1 MFEEVAIYD
10 CIYELE
16 IDGVV
21 EMSEVIVV
29 GPVVSI
35 QFSLSDAEDELI
47 PYSRRTILFDI

>member
-10 CIYELE
+10 CIDELE

-35 QFSLSDAEDELI
+35 QFSLSDAVDELI